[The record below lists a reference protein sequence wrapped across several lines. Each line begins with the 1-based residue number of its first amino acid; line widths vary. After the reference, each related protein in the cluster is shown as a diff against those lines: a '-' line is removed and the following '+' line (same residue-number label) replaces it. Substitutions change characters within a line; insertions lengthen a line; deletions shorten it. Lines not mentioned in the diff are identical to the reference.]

1 MFYMKDNFVNNL
13 KKENK
18 LKEENLL
25 KINIEDVNIN
35 GEGFCYINN
44 KQTKVCVKNVIP
56 QEEVIVEKTFEKNNF
71 INAKLQTIV
80 KPNNLRVNPKCKYY
94 GVCGGCDYQHLSTK
108 NALAQK
114 LNIIKKYFS
123 DIYNKE
129 IIALESKNDFNYR
142 NKVSFFVK
150 NGKIGLQQENTN
162 NLIEVDSCLILKPIL
177 NKVLNVFK
185 IWLDKYKEKNI
196 NHVVVRTL
204 NNLLSI
210 VLVVTEKIKNTQE
223 LINLLNNEFGENS
236 YGLYFNFNNGKGKIL
251 SDKWLFVYGAK
262 TLTDNYNGVEYQ
274 IHPYSFMQ
282 VNDDIKLLI
291 YEKVLKEIENKVVI
305 EGYSGAGLLSAIIS
319 KKAKKVI
326 GVEINKQAT
335 QDANNLKQKNNLTN
349 IENIN
354 GDCKQVLPQLAKKYP
369 EAIFLIDPPRSGCDL
384 ETLKALKQNKISKII
399 YISCN
404 PYTLKQN
411 IKFLIDEYKLDSLQI
426 FDMFPQTSNIES
438 LAILKRKK
446 V

>member
-1 MFYMKDNFVNNL
+1 MKNNL
-13 KKENK
+13 KENK
-18 LKEENLL
+18 DSI
-25 KINIEDVNIN
+25 INNEKTFEVSIEDVNIN
-35 GEGFCYINN
+35 GEGFCYIND
-44 KQTKVCVKNVIP
+44 KQTKVCIKNVLP
-56 QEEVIVEKTFEKNNF
+56 QEEVVVEKVFEKNNF
-71 INAKLQTIV
+71 IKAKLQRVI
-80 KPNNLRVNPKCKYY
+80 KANKLRITPKCKYC
-94 GVCGGCDYQHLSTK
+94 GCCGGCDYQHLKTK
-108 NALAQK
+108 DALAKK
-114 LNIIKKYFS
+114 LDIIKKYFS

-129 IIALESKNDFNYR
+129 IIANESKNEFNYR
-142 NKVSFFVK
+142 NKVSFYVK
-150 NGKIGLQQENTN
+150 DNKIGLQQEGTN
-162 NLIEVDSCLILKPIL
+162 NLIEIDSCLILKPIL

-185 IWLDKYKEKNI
+185 FWLKEYKEKNI
-196 NHVVVRTL
+196 NHIVVRTL
-204 NNLLSI
+204 NNSLSI
-210 VLVVTEKIKNTQE
+210 VLVVSDKVKQLQE
-223 LINLLNNEFGENS
+223 LIKLLNDEIGENL

-251 SDKWLFVYGAK
+251 GDKWSFVYGLK
-262 TLTDNYNGVEYQ
+262 SLNDNYNGVEYQ

-282 VNDDIKLLI
+282 VNDEVKLLI

-335 QDANNLKQKNNLTN
+335 EDANVLKEKNNLVN

-354 GDCKQVLPQLAKKYP
+354 GDCKQVLPLLAKKYP

-384 ETLKALKQNKISKII
+384 ETLKSLKENKISKII

-411 IKFLIDEYKLDSLQI
+411 VKFLIDEYELEDLQI

-438 LAILKRKK
+438 LAILKRK
-446 V
+446 